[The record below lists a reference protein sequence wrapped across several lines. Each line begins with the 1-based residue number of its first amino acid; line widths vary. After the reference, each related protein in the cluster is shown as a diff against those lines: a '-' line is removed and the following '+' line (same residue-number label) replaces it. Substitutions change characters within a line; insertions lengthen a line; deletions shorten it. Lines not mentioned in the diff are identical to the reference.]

1 MHLPN
6 YKDGSIVNLMSSI
19 MRAYG
24 EKSEYGLL
32 RGLDVSSLRK
42 RTNIILLVIDGLG
55 YEYLQQYGA
64 NTILKE
70 HLHDKITSVFP
81 STTATGI
88 TTFLTGLAPQ
98 QHAITG
104 WFMLVKELGL
114 VARILPFNPRYG
126 GLSLGKTGIDPSLI
140 FTHRPLSAR
149 LKAETYYLIP
159 VYLFDSDYTMATSTG
174 AKRLSYNS
182 HEECLKK
189 IKDIVVSNHNRKFTY
204 AYLAEFDS
212 LCHEFGTQSQEVRAH
227 FRELNHAIVSL
238 IDSLKESNSTILI
251 TSDHGLVD
259 TETMDRISLEEHP
272 EIAEV
277 LTLPLCGEPRA
288 AYCYVHPANVKRF
301 RDYVISNL
309 SDYCTMHNSRDLIR
323 RHFFGL
329 HEPNPRLFDRIGD
342 YVLIM
347 KDNYVLK
354 DFVLGETAHFLKA
367 NHGGVSK
374 EEMYV
379 PLITVH
385 C

>member
-24 EKSEYGLL
+24 ERSEYGLL
-32 RGLDVSSLRK
+32 RSLDLDVLRK
-42 RTNIILLVIDGLG
+42 SINVILFVIDGLG
-55 YEYLQQYGA
+55 YEFLLKNVG
-64 NTILKE
+64 NGILKQ
-70 HLHDKITSVFP
+70 HLQDKITSVFP
-81 STTATGI
+81 STTATGV

-104 WFMLVKELGL
+104 WFMFVKELGL
-114 VARILPFNPRYG
+114 VTRILPFNPRYG
-126 GLSLGKTGIDPSLI
+126 GLALSKTGIDPMVV
-140 FTHRPLSAR
+140 FNHKPLSAR

-159 VYLFDSDYTMATSTG
+159 QHLFESDYTTVTSTG
-174 AKRLSYNS
+174 AEKYSYQS
-182 HEECLKK
+182 LDDCLRAVKEIVGNNRNKK
-189 IKDIVVSNHNRKFTY
+189 FMYVYWSE
-204 AYLAEFDS
+204 LDS
-212 LCHEFGTQSQEVRAH
+212 LSHEFGLAGTEVISH
-227 FRELNHAIVSL
+227 LRELDHSILTLVDA
-238 IDSLKESNSTILI
+238 LKGSSSVLLI

-272 EIAEV
+272 ELAQT

-288 AYCYVHPANVKRF
+288 AYCYVHPSKARNF
-301 RDYVISNL
+301 RDYVHAHL
-309 SDYCTMHNSRDLIR
+309 GDYCHLYASQDLIR

-329 HEPNPRLFDRIGD
+329 HTPDPRLQDRIGD

-347 KDNYVLK
+347 KEHYVLK
-354 DFVLGETAHFLKA
+354 DFISGEPTHFLRA
-367 NHGGVSK
+367 NHGGVSS

-379 PLITVH
+379 PLINIP